1 MKAIAT
7 SACCSTLS
15 GGQSLRLCRTE
26 MQRKGRKGMIWQR
39 SSSLVVLTLCGTLRA
54 DVTPQGCLDPECKPS
69 KKLASVKLR
78 KKAVVGGESSKEQC
92 LEMVQR
98 NQQGLDRVAMSAR
111 ADAP

>member
-1 MKAIAT
+1 
-7 SACCSTLS
+7 
-15 GGQSLRLCRTE
+15 
-26 MQRKGRKGMIWQR
+26 MQRKGRKGTIWQR
-39 SSSLVVLTLCGTLRA
+39 SVKAGVILTLCGTLRA

-111 ADAP
+111 ADAPRNT

>member
-1 MKAIAT
+1 
-7 SACCSTLS
+7 
-15 GGQSLRLCRTE
+15 
-26 MQRKGRKGMIWQR
+26 MQRKGRKGTIWQR
-39 SSSLVVLTLCGTLRA
+39 SVKADVVLTLCGTLRA

-111 ADAP
+111 ADAPRNT

>member
-1 MKAIAT
+1 MLFYTVRGAVTKAVPDRDA
-7 SACCSTLS
+7 
-15 GGQSLRLCRTE
+15 E
-26 MQRKGRKGMIWQR
+26 ERKEGYDLAKIVKAG
-39 SSSLVVLTLCGTLRA
+39 VVLTLCGTLRA

-111 ADAP
+111 ADAPRNT